1 MSDTITTAEAR
12 KENIKELEKLLERIR
27 NMSEDEYE
35 EFTYI
40 VAFDTDDDHTMVFGR
55 ADHYW
60 LLNVAFNAID

>member
-12 KENIKELEKLLERIR
+12 KQNIEELEKLLERIR
-27 NMSEDEYE
+27 NMSDDEYE

-55 ADHYW
+55 ANPHW
-60 LLNVAFNAID
+60 LLNVVLNTLD